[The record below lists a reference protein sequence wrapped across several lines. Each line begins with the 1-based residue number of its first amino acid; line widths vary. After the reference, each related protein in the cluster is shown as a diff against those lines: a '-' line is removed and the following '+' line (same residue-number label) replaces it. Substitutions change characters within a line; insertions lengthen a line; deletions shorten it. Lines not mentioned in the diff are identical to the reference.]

1 MTHVTQL
8 VPGDLQSTIDSSPT
22 TATVE
27 RSLSPSQAGI
37 LAVNSSISN
46 HAQKST
52 LPVHAVI
59 PTTASLPS
67 SPTLQP
73 TSRTKG
79 LDLVTRKVS
88 SNKATVALAE
98 RLAEE
103 AAIDAIN
110 NPWGNDD
117 LIDINA
123 DQDDW
128 ST

>member
-1 MTHVTQL
+1 MN
-8 VPGDLQSTIDSSPT
+8 SP
-22 TATVE
+22 
-27 RSLSPSQAGI
+27 
-37 LAVNSSISN
+37 ISN
-46 HAQKST
+46 HGQKSA

-59 PTTASLPS
+59 SATPSLPF

-79 LDLVTRKVS
+79 LDLGSRKVS
-88 SNKATVALAE
+88 SNRSTAVLAD

-103 AAIDAIN
+103 AAMDVTN

-128 ST
+128 SA